1 MSNENKN
8 RHKGGSEFWD
18 RFSNYFKREVPIIIL
33 LLILFNFALY
43 KWNNRDTP
51 PTPTPP
57 HIVEDNTYKDAR
69 RYL

>member
-43 KWNNRDTP
+43 KWNN
-51 PTPTPP
+51 
-57 HIVEDNTYKDAR
+57 
-69 RYL
+69 

>member
-43 KWNNRDTP
+43 KWNNRDTSP
-51 PTPTPP
+51 PDCYHSIP
-57 HIVEDNTYKDAR
+57 VD
-69 RYL
+69 

>member
-1 MSNENKN
+1 MNNEKNIRTKN
-8 RHKGGSEFWD
+8 REFWD
-18 RFSNYFKREVPIIIL
+18 RFSNYFKTAVPTIFL